1 MKETQI
7 RCFYYRRKFFPFNPP
22 NVETCRMHSFFEC
35 FSFGMSRSSASPCSG
50 EGLEMRRET
59 RRLPSA
65 SPCPGDG
72 RAGEDER
79 KKNSECVLRILIGGL
94 LKLKKSGKKNWEE
107 FSGFLGKKSMENEKI
122 SRIKKIAI
130 DRKTGTLYFA
140 RKTSPNIRG
149 CMKIKLGDDFQ
160 IGRIF

>member
-1 MKETQI
+1 
-7 RCFYYRRKFFPFNPP
+7 
-22 NVETCRMHSFFEC
+22 
-35 FSFGMSRSSASPCSG
+35 
-50 EGLEMRRET
+50 
-59 RRLPSA
+59 
-65 SPCPGDG
+65 
-72 RAGEDER
+72 
-79 KKNSECVLRILIGGL
+79 
-94 LKLKKSGKKNWEE
+94 
-107 FSGFLGKKSMENEKI
+107 MEKEKI

>member
-1 MKETQI
+1 M
-7 RCFYYRRKFFPFNPP
+7 RPAYPDR
-22 NVETCRMHSFFEC
+22 
-35 FSFGMSRSSASPCSG
+35 RSS
-50 EGLEMRRET
+50 ET
-59 RRLPSA
+59 
-65 SPCPGDG
+65 
-72 RAGEDER
+72 E
-79 KKNSECVLRILIGGL
+79 KV
-94 LKLKKSGKKNWEE
+94 GKKRIGRN
-107 FSGFLGKKSMENEKI
+107 FQVFLGKKSMEKEKI